1 VLCTACR
8 TWTAERLCKE
18 KVMNASSTSSADRQD
33 SHVVDTEATT
43 NELLNEAT
51 EWLQYGRGLTE
62 LLAEFVHE
70 SDTVDCRRMALGLEG
85 VAAIIRMGLRCTAH
99 AHARM
104 SWEDAAR
111 VKGG

>member
-1 VLCTACR
+1 
-8 TWTAERLCKE
+8 
-18 KVMNASSTSSADRQD
+18 MNASSTCSADRQGSRD
-33 SHVVDTEATT
+33 IDADTTT
-43 NELLNEAT
+43 HDLLNDAT

-70 SDTVDCRRMALGLEG
+70 SDTIDCRRMALGLEG

-104 SWEDAAR
+104 AWERAR
-111 VKGG
+111 EGRAEG